1 VGIIKSFFGDSN
13 SREIKK
19 LEPSIFEINKFEEDF
34 KDLSDSKIKEE
45 SKSLKE
51 EVRKELEDRKD
62 EWVKLPDDEQS
73 KMRRRIED
81 DVLGKHLPR
90 AFALVREAAKR
101 TIDQRHF
108 DVQLM
113 GGIIL
118 HEGKIAQ
125 MRTGEGKTLVSTLPV
140 YLNALTGRG
149 VHVVTVNDYLARRDT
164 GWMGQIYS
172 FLGLSV
178 GTVIQEM
185 SYLYDPSFEDES
197 ALDENLIHLKQVDKK
212 DAYLADITYGTNNEF
227 GFDYLRDNMVG
238 DLSQM
243 AQRDLH
249 YAIVDEVDSILI
261 DEARTPLIISAPAEK
276 SADLYYKFADLVKKL
291 KKDKDYNVDE
301 KAKAS
306 TLTEEGIA
314 NVEKMLGMGNIYEEG
329 GIQLV
334 HHLEQALKA
343 QALFKLDKDY
353 VVKDGEV
360 IIVDEF
366 TGRLMHGRRYSE
378 GLHQAIEAKESVDI
392 KRESRTMATITFQN
406 YFRMYEKISGMTGT
420 ASTEAEEFS
429 RIYKLEVT
437 EVPTNRDNLRK
448 DMPDVVYKTE
458 DAKFNAVAEG
468 IKEITKTGQPIL
480 VGTVSIEKNEK
491 LSSLLRRNGV
501 KHEVLNAK
509 NHEQEAHIITQAG
522 KLGGVTIATNMAG
535 RGVDIILGGYP
546 KNEEEQKKV
555 KKLGGLY
562 VIGTERHE
570 SRRIDNQLR
579 GRSGRQGDPGTS
591 RFFVSLEDDLMRVFG
606 SDNIKGLM
614 DRLGLPDD
622 QAIENKMLSRA
633 LESAQKKVEGHNFD
647 IRKHL
652 LEYDDVINKH
662 REAIYRRRKR
672 VLKAESLKDE
682 IIEMLSFE
690 IANLVHAHV
699 SVDTGI
705 ISEDGLREIKNG
717 LRSILPQGYVLPDL
731 SENPEKLIDDI
742 AHLISEEYE
751 KKEAESGE
759 KNMRLLE
766 KAVYLRIID
775 TWWIEHLEAIDSLKE
790 GIGLRGYGQRD
801 PLVEFKREAYSLYER
816 LITGIEGDVS
826 KTIFK
831 VQLAKQEQPQNITP
845 LTEGK
850 KYHEEAGSG
859 HVSSKSGKKVGRN
872 DPCPCGSGKKY
883 KKCCGK

>member
-1 VGIIKSFFGDSN
+1 VGILKSLFGDAN
-13 SREIKK
+13 SKEIKK
-19 LEPSIFEINKFEEDF
+19 LEPSIFEINKFEEAF
-34 KDLSDSKIKEE
+34 KKLSDSKVKEE
-45 SKSLKE
+45 SANLKD
-51 EVRKELEDRKD
+51 EVQKELQDRKD
-62 EWVKLPDDEQS
+62 EWEKLPDDEQPT
-73 KMRRRIED
+73 MRRKIED
-81 DVLGKHLPR
+81 EVLGKHLPR

-101 TIDQRHF
+101 TIGQRHF

-185 SYLYDPSFEDES
+185 SYIYDSSFEDES
-197 ALDENLIHLKQVDKK
+197 ALDENLVHLKQVNKK
-212 DAYLADITYGTNNEF
+212 DAYSADITYGTNNEF

-249 YAIVDEVDSILI
+249 FAIVDEVDSILI

-291 KKDKDYNVDE
+291 RKDKDYDVDE
-301 KAKAS
+301 KAKAA
-306 TLTEEGIA
+306 TLTEDGIQ

-329 GIQLV
+329 GVQLV

-343 QALFKLDKDY
+343 EALFHLDKEY
-353 VVKDGEV
+353 VVKDGE
-360 IIVDEF
+360 ILIVDEF

-378 GLHQAIEAKESVDI
+378 GLHQAIEAKEGVEI

-406 YFRMYEKISGMTGT
+406 YFRMYEKLSGMTGT

-437 EVPTNRDNLRK
+437 EIPTNRDNLRK

-458 DAKFNAVAEG
+458 DAKFNAVAEE
-468 IKEITKTGQPIL
+468 IKEITKTGQPVL

-491 LSSLLRRNGV
+491 LSKLLRRNGV
-501 KHEVLNAK
+501 KRNVLNAK

-522 KLGGVTIATNMAG
+522 KLCGVTIATNMAG

-546 KNEEEQKKV
+546 KVEEEQEKV
-555 KKLGGLY
+555 KKLNGLY

-591 RFFVSLEDDLMRVFG
+591 RFFVSLEDDLMRIFG

-672 VLKAESLKDE
+672 VLKSQSLKDE
-682 IIEMLSFE
+682 MIEMLSLE
-690 IANLVHAHV
+690 IADLVHAHV

-705 ISEDGLREIKNG
+705 ISEEGLKEIKNG
-717 LRSILPQGYVLPDL
+717 LRSIFPQGFILPEL
-731 SENPEKLIDDI
+731 PENPEKLVDTI
-742 AHLISEEYE
+742 AHLVSEEYE
-751 KKEAESGE
+751 KKEQSSGE

-766 KAVYLRIID
+766 KAVYLRVID

-816 LITGIEGDVS
+816 LIAGIEGDVS

-831 VQLAKQEQPQNITP
+831 VQLVRQEQPKNVTP
-845 LTEGK
+845 VTEGK

-859 HVSSKSGKKVGRN
+859 HVSSKAGKKVGRN